1 MIVEPFD
8 NTHKLSVTFPYD
20 GKFLVE
26 LSMIIGTRQ
35 EIIPFRMVAGKQS
48 ALAPLLIVT
57 AVALM
62 VIFIVLRAIMI
73 KRRRRAGTL
82 RERVK
87 VHV

>member
-1 MIVEPFD
+1 
-8 NTHKLSVTFPYD
+8 VTFPYD

-26 LSMIIGTRQ
+26 LSMIIGTHQ
-35 EIIPFRMVAGKQS
+35 EIIPFRMVAGKPS
-48 ALAPLLIVT
+48 SPAPLLIVT

-62 VIFIVLRAIMI
+62 VFFIVLRAIMI
-73 KRRRRAGTL
+73 KRRRRAGAS